1 MLAEE
6 RGIPLETAGTSKL
19 RTFILLIAVVLLNAG
34 GNLLMAWGMKHI
46 PEVLWNPLGYIRAM
60 LNPFVA
66 AGIAVLILW
75 LLTRMA
81 LLSWAD
87 LSFVLPL
94 TGLGYILNAVLGCL
108 FLNESITA
116 THWMGT
122 FLVFAGTAMVGSTQ
136 QQTDL
141 RREVSR

>member
-1 MLAEE
+1 LV
-6 RGIPLETAGTSKL
+6 L
-19 RTFILLIAVVLLNAG
+19 AVVLLNAA

-46 PEVLWNPLGYIRAM
+46 PDISWSPVSYLRAIF
-60 LNPFVA
+60 NPFVA
-66 AGIAVLILW
+66 AGTALLILW

-94 TGLGYILNAVLGCL
+94 TGLGYILNAALGRL

-116 THWMGT
+116 AHWLGT
-122 FLVFAGTAMVGSTQ
+122 LFVFAGTAMVGSTQ
-136 QQTDL
+136 QQTRL
-141 RREVSR
+141 RSEART

>member
-1 MLAEE
+1 
-6 RGIPLETAGTSKL
+6 
-19 RTFILLIAVVLLNAG
+19 
-34 GNLLMAWGMKHI
+34 MAWGMKHT
-46 PEVLWNPLGYIRAM
+46 PEAVSWNPLGYLRAM

-94 TGLGYILNAVLGCL
+94 TGLGYILNAALGRL
-108 FLNESITA
+108 FLNESITPA
-116 THWMGT
+116 HWIGT

-136 QQTDL
+136 QQTNL
-141 RREVSR
+141 HCEAVR

>member
-1 MLAEE
+1 
-6 RGIPLETAGTSKL
+6 
-19 RTFILLIAVVLLNAG
+19 
-34 GNLLMAWGMKHI
+34 MAWGMKHI

-94 TGLGYILNAVLGCL
+94 TGLGYILNAVLGHL
-108 FLNESITA
+108 FLNESITG

>member
-1 MLAEE
+1 M
-6 RGIPLETAGTSKL
+6 
-19 RTFILLIAVVLLNAG
+19 AVVLLNAG
-34 GNLLMAWGMKHI
+34 GNLLMAWGMKHF
-46 PEVLWNPLGYIRAM
+46 PEAVSWNPLGYIRAM

-75 LLTRMA
+75 LLSRMA

-94 TGLGYILNAVLGCL
+94 TGLGYILNAVLGHL
-108 FLNESITA
+108 FLNESITPA
-116 THWMGT
+116 HWIGT

-136 QQTDL
+136 QQTAL
-141 RREVSR
+141 RCEVSR